1 MTPSE
6 RLLSSVQANCHVS
19 DARHARNLTL
29 CTYLLEM
36 RELYRWERGI
46 APSATLPRADVGAWI
61 AERETLWEALG
72 DADYAPVPVDGH
84 DVDPFAVEAVNR
96 MLVPQGLVYGAGVAR
111 FGKPQ
116 FFVATLER
124 EEWRDGVRV
133 LVAGHEFARDL
144 SPAPAALREGT
155 IYVRLEALE
164 HWLWGKAE
172 AWGLKRGEG
181 ALKAALDAHAYAVD
195 PQAALARM
203 TANAAEI
210 AILHELGEIAAGRE
224 LGPGWEQ
231 LLAELTQRRA
241 ELSVRAVRDHLAD
254 CLVTL
259 PALLQ
264 RNSAASLHLWFANLD
279 GLRRELCP
287 GLVAAY
293 ARWCAGDG
301 GAALRAAVD
310 AGTDHWRKVCADVLA
325 LHATQGVDAEPALE
339 ALSVAPAS
347 RV

>member
-1 MTPSE
+1 MNPVD
-6 RLLSSVQANCHVS
+6 LLVSRVQSNCHVS

-36 RELYRWERGI
+36 REFYRWERGI
-46 APSATLPRADVGAWI
+46 APFASLSRADVGTWI
-61 AERETLWEALG
+61 ADREALWESLD
-72 DADYAPVPVDGH
+72 DADYAPVPVAGRE
-84 DVDPFAVEAVNR
+84 VDPFAVEAVNR
-96 MLVPQGLVYGAGVAR
+96 VLVPQRLVYGAGVAR

-124 EEWRDGVRV
+124 EEWRDGTRV
-133 LVAGHEFARDL
+133 LVAGRELARDL
-144 SPAPAALREGT
+144 SPAPAALRDGT

-181 ALKAALDAHAYAVD
+181 AFKAALDAHAYAVD

-210 AILHELGEIAAGRE
+210 AILHELGEHAAGRE
-224 LGPGWEQ
+224 LGPGWER
-231 LLAELTQRRA
+231 LLAALTQRRT
-241 ELSVRAVRDHLAD
+241 ELFVRAVRDHLAD

-264 RNSAASLHLWFANLD
+264 RDSAASLHLWFANLE
-279 GLRRELCP
+279 GVRRELSP
-287 GLVAAY
+287 RLVGAY
-293 ARWCAGDG
+293 ATWCAGGG
-301 GAALRAAVD
+301 GAALRTAVV
-310 AGTDHWRKVCADVLA
+310 AGTEHWRHVCAEVLA
-325 LHATQGVDAEPALE
+325 LHATPGVDTESALE

-347 RV
+347 RF

>member
-1 MTPSE
+1 MTTLE
-6 RLLSSVQANCHVS
+6 RLVAGVQANCHVS

-61 AERETLWEALG
+61 AERETLWESLG

-84 DVDPFAVEAVNR
+84 DIDPFAVEAVNR
-96 MLVPQGLVYGAGVAR
+96 VLVPQRLVYGAGVAR

-116 FFVATLER
+116 FFVAALER

-133 LVAGHEFARDL
+133 LVAGHELARDL
-144 SPAPAALREGT
+144 SPAPAALREDT

-172 AWGLKRGEG
+172 AWSLKRGEG
-181 ALKAALDAHAYAVD
+181 SFKAALDAHAYTVD

-203 TANAAEI
+203 TANAAEL
-210 AILHELGEIAAGRE
+210 AILHELGEHAAGRE
-224 LGPGWEQ
+224 LGPEWEA
-231 LLAELTQRRA
+231 LLGGLARRRA
-241 ELSVRAVRDHLAD
+241 ELFMRAVRDHLAD

-264 RNSAASLHLWFANLD
+264 RDSVASLHLWFANLE

-287 GLVAAY
+287 RLVVAHAG
-293 ARWCAGDG
+293 WCAGDG
-301 GAALRAAVD
+301 GAALRVAID
-310 AGTDHWRKVCADVLA
+310 AGIGHWRKVCADVLA

-347 RV
+347 RF